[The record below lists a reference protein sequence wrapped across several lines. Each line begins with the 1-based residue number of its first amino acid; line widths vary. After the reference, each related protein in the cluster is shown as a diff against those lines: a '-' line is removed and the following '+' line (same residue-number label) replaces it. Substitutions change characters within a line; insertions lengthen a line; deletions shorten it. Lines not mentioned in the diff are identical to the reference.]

1 MLIFLLKFGT
11 SRSNSLPNEALLCKT
26 LCMHTVSEPMVCQLR
41 ASILS
46 VALSP
51 MESIDLGLHM
61 ILELNFELASSCSAI
76 ACDGLLLLKGCNH
89 SSLTAKIS

>member
-1 MLIFLLKFGT
+1 MVSSLMIFQDIQAMLVIFLLKFGT

-26 LCMHTVSEPMVCQLR
+26 LYMHTMSEPMVCQLR

-51 MESIDLGLHM
+51 VYGVYR
-61 ILELNFELASSCSAI
+61 F
-76 ACDGLLLLKGCNH
+76 G
-89 SSLTAKIS
+89 TAHDPRTKF